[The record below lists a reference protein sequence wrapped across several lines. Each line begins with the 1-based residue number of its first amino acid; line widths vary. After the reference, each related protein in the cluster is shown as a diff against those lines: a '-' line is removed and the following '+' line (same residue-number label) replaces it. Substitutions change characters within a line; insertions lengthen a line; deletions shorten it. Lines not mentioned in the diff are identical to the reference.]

1 MRPRWGTHEVASPT
15 GIGHDRWVLTGRGQR
30 RSWRWLAGVAAVA
43 VLGTSI
49 SVAGTLPSSA
59 SHAPAPSWKERPDPG
74 EVPEELPARCKST
87 YRSAVQWKSDV
98 SRVDRD
104 RVVVFDG
111 QQVRVKDAGWR
122 VDDRKHGAWSLW
134 FHSLV
139 WLVLVAMEDPDL
151 AVEVFMERDRALPDP
166 GASASKW
173 EKRETGWTQGQFR
186 NRLETVTCLYELT
199 GDKRL
204 RPIAHRLAK
213 ANMDP
218 YRYPGLPY
226 KKVHNHGA
234 MSNIA
239 LIQAGTIFGVQ
250 EWIDV
255 ALKRLEADLREVFE
269 PCGMMYEQ
277 ASVYQLHNIKL
288 WEKAASM
295 IGEKLEAPRQALGA
309 LVRPDGVLEA
319 IGDGNPLAGLEPSG
333 ASLWCEETGW
343 GAVTRNGHHLT
354 VRFGP
359 REVGHGHLDHG
370 GVTWFA
376 AGVPVL
382 SDRGLFDKRRDDRY
396 EYAHG
401 MSAHSVFEPVGHP
414 DYDPETS
421 GVNRS
426 DRLFKFSDERDGITR
441 SRTIEFDGSTLRV
454 MDTGSGAESW
464 IQHWQLA
471 PGWTPTATGAVHSS
485 GATLTL
491 RCDRM
496 KAVRVEHYSDWRVA
510 DQAWDLQ
517 CRAKPEA
524 GEARLVTTLVV
535 TPAPEA

>member
-1 MRPRWGTHEVASPT
+1 MRLVACLAS
-15 GIGHDRWVLTGRGQR
+15 VSL
-30 RSWRWLAGVAAVA
+30 LAGPAALTTVTA
-43 VLGTSI
+43 FAQT
-49 SVAGTLPSSA
+49 
-59 SHAPAPSWKERPDPG
+59 PAPSWKERPDPG
-74 EVPEELPARCKST
+74 DVPEELPARCKST

-98 SRVDRD
+98 SRIDPDRLI
-104 RVVVFDG
+104 VFDG
-111 QQVRVKDAGWR
+111 REVRAKGAGWR
-122 VDDRKHGAWSLW
+122 VDDRKYGAWSLW

-166 GASASKW
+166 GNAASKW

-186 NRLETVTCLYELT
+186 NRLETVTCLYEYT

-204 RPIAHRLAK
+204 RPIANRLAE

-218 YRYPGLPY
+218 RRYPGLPY
-226 KKVHNHGA
+226 KQVHNHGA

-239 LIQAGTIFGVQ
+239 LIQAGTVFGVQ

-255 ALKRLEADLREVFE
+255 ALGRLRADIGEVFE

-295 IGEKLEAPRQALGA
+295 LGKELQAPRRALAA
-309 LVRPDGVLEA
+309 LVRPDEVLEA
-319 IGDGNPLAGLEPSG
+319 IGDGNPLSGLEPSG
-333 ASLWCEETGW
+333 ESLWCEETGW
-343 GAVTRNGHHLT
+343 GAFTTRASEHLT
-354 VRFGP
+354 LRFGP

-370 GVTWFA
+370 GITWFA

-396 EYAHG
+396 DYAHG
-401 MSAHSVFEPVGHP
+401 MSAHSVFEPVGFP
-414 DYDPETS
+414 ALDPETTA
-421 GVNRS
+421 VNRG
-426 DRLFKFSDERDGITR
+426 DRLFKVSDSRDGITR
-441 SRTIEFDGSTLRV
+441 DRTVLFDGDSLRV
-454 MDTGSGAESW
+454 TDSGSGADSW

-471 PGWTPTATGAVHSS
+471 PGWTPTATGAVHAT

-491 RCDRM
+491 SCDKM
-496 KAVRVEHYSDWRVA
+496 KAVRVEHYTKWRVA
-510 DQAWDLQ
+510 EQAWDLQ
-517 CRAKPEA
+517 CRAKSD
-524 GEARLVTTLVV
+524 GGVARLVTTLTVA
-535 TPAPEA
+535 PAPQA